1 MTMIGLETDSVETK
15 QNQIIYNNFRSTPA
29 GNGSLLASRLG
40 LLIKNWQT
48 GQHNVVNSMMVK
60 CVNELDNKLDILILR
75 ILLKCTVM
83 THDILKKEKKGEKN
97 AF

>member
-1 MTMIGLETDSVETK
+1 
-15 QNQIIYNNFRSTPA
+15 
-29 GNGSLLASRLG
+29 
-40 LLIKNWQT
+40 
-48 GQHNVVNSMMVK
+48 MMVK

-83 THDILKKEKKGEKN
+83 THDILKKEKKWEKN